1 MKLCA
6 AVHEWLPVRCS
17 ATLKCTQ
24 EYDDGD
30 GELHKI
36 NFSLLLLLLLFL
48 ELLSYWETNVVALEL
63 G

>member
-1 MKLCA
+1 MKLRA
-6 AVHEWLPVRCS
+6 AVHEWLTVRYS
-17 ATLKCTQ
+17 ATLRCTH

-30 GELHKI
+30 GELNKI
-36 NFSLLLLLLLFL
+36 NFSPLLLLLLFL